1 MVTVGFGV
9 PSMVTG
15 LLILAFVIAS
25 DARAGAA
32 RDVFSTTRDTLDI
45 EELIGELDVPDAEY
59 AYVSERLEELRE
71 QPIDLNVAGID
82 ELMSIP
88 FISTAEAMSIVRHRD
103 DRGRF
108 STEDSLEA
116 VRGLD
121 VLVAKQLRPFVVVH
135 TPDSAAYGSQ
145 PHPSLEGTGSQSPSR
160 SETQARIRIKAD
172 LIQRWTRKIERADGF
187 RRDSSGYLGSPDIL
201 QTRLR
206 LRIGRISTGVTL
218 DKDAGEPM
226 QWKPDSAQFGYDFA
240 VGHVA
245 VTDLGWIRRLVIG
258 DYSARFAFGNIL
270 RSPGGIG
277 SSTSSPAIRG
287 NVIRPFASSAETGH
301 FRGLAIELRPHRSL
315 TFSGFAS
322 RHRFDARVD
331 TSDGSSRPLLLRRST
346 GLHRTETER
355 VGRNALSESV
365 LGGGLRFVAGPF
377 VLAGMAYVV
386 EDRLDGSRL
395 PGNFEIKRRTTV
407 SSFAAGAALGDL
419 HVSTELTP
427 GGAQSAAMEYRAGRI
442 GVARLRFRR
451 TGSSAYLP
459 HSAYS
464 GASNGRTDAETQA
477 ITQLRVRPLPNTLV
491 DLRIDHTRR
500 SARSNRRPFSSTRTS
515 GIAEV
520 RHEVTPW
527 FVATLRGTHRVSEDP
542 DLCSSS
548 AVPFHEIRCLS
559 AAARKSFRLQLEY
572 RHSRSI
578 ESRMRIEHVRSE
590 TAASGSA
597 RGMLVYQDIRF
608 HPNERI
614 TLLARACRFTVD
626 DHQARIYTYENDLL
640 YSFSSPSFSGR
651 GRRSFVFLRIRP
663 LPAIS
668 LEVKW
673 STTRYEDV
681 KTIGSGRD
689 EISGN
694 RLREIR
700 FQLRWR
706 LYD

>member
-1 MVTVGFGV
+1 MVTLRFGA

-15 LLILAFVIAS
+15 LLILAFVIVP
-25 DARAGAA
+25 DTRAGAA
-32 RDVFSTTRDTLDI
+32 RDVITTKRDTLDI

-71 QPIDLNVAGID
+71 RPIDLNVAGVD

-88 FISTAEAMSIVRHRD
+88 FISTAEAMNIVRHRD

-108 STEDSLEA
+108 STADSLEA

-135 TPDSAAYGSQ
+135 TPDGEAHGTE
-145 PHPSLEGTGSQSPSR
+145 PHPSSERTGSRSPSR
-160 SETQARIRIKAD
+160 SESRTRIGIKAD

-206 LRIGRISTGVTL
+206 LRVGRISTGITL

-226 QWKPDSAQFGYDFA
+226 RWKPDAAQFGYDFA

-245 VTDLGWIRRLVIG
+245 LTDFGWIRRLVIG

-287 NVIRPFASSAETGH
+287 DLIRPFASSAETGH
-301 FRGLAIELRPHRSL
+301 FRGLAAELRPHPSL

-331 TSDGSSRPLLLRRST
+331 TSAGSSRPLLLRRST
-346 GLHRTETER
+346 GLHRTESER
-355 VGRNALSESV
+355 VGRDALSESA
-365 LGGGLRFVAGPF
+365 LGGGLRFVVGPF
-377 VLAGMAYVV
+377 VFAGMAYVV
-386 EDRLDGSRL
+386 EDRLDKSRL
-395 PGNFEIKRRTTV
+395 PGNFEITRRTTV
-407 SSFAAGAALGDL
+407 ASFAAGAVLGDL

-427 GGAQSAAMEYRAGRI
+427 GGAQSAAVEYHAGRI

-451 TGSSAYLP
+451 IGSSTYLP

-477 ITQLRVRPLPNTLV
+477 ITQIRIRPLPNTLV

-520 RHEVTPW
+520 RHEITPW
-527 FVATLRGTHRVSEDP
+527 FLTTLRGTHKLSEDP
-542 DLCSSS
+542 DLCPSS
-548 AVPFHEIRCLS
+548 AVPFQEIRCLS
-559 AAARKSFRLQLEY
+559 AAARRSFRLQLEY

-578 ESRMRIEHVRSE
+578 ESRIRIEHVRSE
-590 TAASGSA
+590 TAASESS
-597 RGMLVYQDIRF
+597 RGMLVYHDIRF
-608 HPNERI
+608 HPSERV
-614 TLLARACRFTVD
+614 TLLARLSRFTVD

-651 GRRSFVFLRIRP
+651 GRRSFVFLRFRP
-663 LPAIS
+663 VRDIS
-668 LEVKW
+668 LEMKW
-673 STTRYEDV
+673 STTRFEDV